1 VVGAGP
7 AGLEAARVSAERGHE
22 VVLFEATEQ
31 AGGQIRLASRSP
43 RRRELLGIVDWR
55 IERLA
60 EAGVSLRFATWAE
73 ADDVLGHEPDVVFV
87 ATGGIPNT
95 DVLEAGEDLVV
106 SSWDVLS
113 GQVKPADR
121 VLVFD
126 DNAAH
131 PALQATE
138 LLAESGAS
146 VELVTPE
153 RFFAVEIGGLN
164 HAAYARVFQRHDVRV
179 TINTRLKAVRRQ
191 GNELVA
197 VLGSDYGDVRHE
209 RRVDQVVVEHG
220 TLPVADLYEELK
232 ERSVNL
238 GEVDHRALLAGRP
251 QEVVRNPDGRF
262 RLFRVGDA
270 VASRNIHAAIF
281 DSLRLAKD
289 V

>member
-1 VVGAGP
+1 
-7 AGLEAARVSAERGHE
+7 
-22 VVLFEATEQ
+22 
-31 AGGQIRLASRSP
+31 
-43 RRRELLGIVDWR
+43 
-55 IERLA
+55 
-60 EAGVSLRFATWAE
+60 
-73 ADDVLGHEPDVVFV
+73 
-87 ATGGIPNT
+87 
-95 DVLEAGEDLVV
+95 VLESGEDLVV

-131 PALQATE
+131 PALQAAE

-164 HAAYARVFQRHDVRV
+164 HAAYARIFQRHDVRI

-197 VLGSDYGDVRHE
+197 TLGSDYGDVRHE

-232 ERSVNL
+232 PRSVNL
-238 GEVDHRALLAGRP
+238 GEVDHRALLAGRA
-251 QEVVRNPDGRF
+251 QEVVRNADGRF

-281 DSLRLAKD
+281 DALRLAKD

>member
-1 VVGAGP
+1 M
-7 AGLEAARVSAERGHE
+7 
-22 VVLFEATEQ
+22 
-31 AGGQIRLASRSP
+31 
-43 RRRELLGIVDWR
+43 
-55 IERLA
+55 
-60 EAGVSLRFATWAE
+60 RFSSWAE
-73 ADDVLGHEPDVVFV
+73 AEDVAGLEPDVVFV

-113 GQVKPADR
+113 GQVKPAR
-121 VLVFD
+121 ARAGVRRQRRPPR
-126 DNAAH
+126 
-131 PALQATE
+131 PAGGRAPGRERARL
-138 LLAESGAS
+138 

-220 TLPVADLYEELK
+220 TLPMADLYEELK
-232 ERSVNL
+232 PHSVNL
-238 GEVDHRALLAGRP
+238 GEVDHRAMLAGRP
-251 QEVVRNPDGRF
+251 QEVVRNADGRF

-270 VASRNIHAAIF
+270 VASRNIHAAIL
-281 DSLRLAKD
+281 DALRLAKD
-289 V
+289 I

>member
-1 VVGAGP
+1 M
-7 AGLEAARVSAERGHE
+7 
-22 VVLFEATEQ
+22 
-31 AGGQIRLASRSP
+31 
-43 RRRELLGIVDWR
+43 
-55 IERLA
+55 
-60 EAGVSLRFATWAE
+60 
-73 ADDVLGHEPDVVFV
+73 VFV

-113 GQVKPADR
+113 GQVKPAER

-131 PALQATE
+131 PALQAAE
-138 LLAESGAS
+138 LLAESGAA

-164 HAAYARVFQRHDVRV
+164 HAAYARVFQRHDVRI

-220 TLPVADLYEELK
+220 TLPMADLYEELK
-232 ERSVNL
+232 PRSVNL

-251 QEVVRNPDGRF
+251 QEVVRNADGRF

-289 V
+289 I

>member
-1 VVGAGP
+1 MPHVGARAERQRKVVVVGAGP

-43 RRRELLGIVDWR
+43 RRRELIGIVDWR
-55 IERLA
+55 VERLA
-60 EAGVSLRFATWAE
+60 EAGVEMRFSTWAE
-73 ADDVLGHEPDVVFV
+73 ADDVLGLDPDVVFV
-87 ATGGIPNT
+87 ATGGIPDT
-95 DVLEAGEDLVV
+95 DVLESGEDLVV

-113 GQVKPADR
+113 GQVKPAER

-131 PALQATE
+131 PALQAAE
-138 LLAESGAS
+138 LLAESGAA

-164 HAAYARVFQRHDVRV
+164 HAAYARVFQR
-179 TINTRLKAVRRQ
+179 
-191 GNELVA
+191 
-197 VLGSDYGDVRHE
+197 Y
-209 RRVDQVVVEHG
+209 
-220 TLPVADLYEELK
+220 ELK
-232 ERSVNL
+232 PRSVNL
-238 GEVDHRALLAGRP
+238 GEVDHRAMLAGRP
-251 QEVVRNPDGRF
+251 QEVVRNADGRF

-289 V
+289 I